1 MAQPVP
7 INNSL
12 KEVVTHVRYR
22 QVVVTVV
29 LEIWTSPGTYCAVAC
44 SLVSHTKATM
54 KKTKTDFLSREIQ
67 SRGLVFSK
75 SERENGAAL

>member
-29 LEIWTSPGTYCAVAC
+29 LEIWTSPGTYTVQ
-44 SLVSHTKATM
+44 SPVVW
-54 KKTKTDFLSREIQ
+54 FLTQ
-67 SRGLVFSK
+67 K
-75 SERENGAAL
+75 QQ